1 MMEDFMMVE
10 VGQIVTEVGLIGV
23 LMLIL
28 SRLGRMYDKLI
39 DVLISIV
46 DDQLIELRKDDTDTK
61 K

>member
-1 MMEDFMMVE
+1 MMDTLMAIE
-10 VGQIVTEVGLIGV
+10 VGNLITDVGTIGV
-23 LMLIL
+23 LLVIL

-46 DDQLIELRKDDTDTK
+46 DTQMIDVIRDDADTK